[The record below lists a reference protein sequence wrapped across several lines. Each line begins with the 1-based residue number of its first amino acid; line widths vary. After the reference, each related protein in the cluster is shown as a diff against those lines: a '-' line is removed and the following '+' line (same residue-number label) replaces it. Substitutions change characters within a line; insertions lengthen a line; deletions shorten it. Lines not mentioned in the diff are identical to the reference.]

1 MTNLQ
6 SLSFYYPE
14 LILIGVIL
22 VAIIYDLTIHQSKSG
37 NVGWVLVTGLIAVAV
52 AIYFQEQ
59 RVTTLF
65 TNSIVLDP
73 FASFFKLIVILATI
87 FVSIVSLQSGELKE
101 YRKGEYFTLLGIIVF
116 GLFLMVSTVDLIMVY
131 LSIEIV
137 SIMSFVLAGYLK
149 QNTRSNEAGLK
160 YVVYGAFSSGIMLF
174 GLSYIYGL
182 TGSTNYFLIQQA
194 IATMDASANTALIMA
209 MIMVLAGFGYKIS
222 AVPFH
227 FWTPDVYEGA
237 PTTITAFLS
246 IAPKAGAFA
255 MMIRFFNQ
263 VLADGGAMGG
273 LDASSVA
280 SLPWANI
287 MSLLAVITMTLGNVV
302 AIQQNNIKRMLA
314 YSSIAHAGYMLLAMP
329 VMSGDSIFAI
339 MIYLVMYLFMN
350 LGAFFVV
357 ITVKN
362 KTGGETFDDYKGLGW
377 EMPLIGVA
385 MTIFMVSLTGL
396 PPSAG
401 FVGKFYIFA
410 SLIKGGNQF
419 YWLVVAGG
427 INSVVSLYYY
437 FRVVKVMFLEGERK
451 ETILQPP
458 TVMAGMLL
466 ATAIPTVILGI
477 YWTPVADW
485 IQNSLTFFIQTLE
498 RIKI

>member
-73 FASFFKLIVILATI
+73 FASFFKLIIILATI

-227 FWTPDVYEGA
+227 SWTPDVYEGA

-273 LDASSVA
+273 LDTSSVA

-437 FRVVKVMFLEGERK
+437 FRVVKVMFLQGERK
-451 ETILQPP
+451 DTILQPP

-485 IQNSLTFFIQTLE
+485 IQNSLTFFIQTL
-498 RIKI
+498 

>member
-1 MTNLQ
+1 
-6 SLSFYYPE
+6 
-14 LILIGVIL
+14 
-22 VAIIYDLTIHQSKSG
+22 
-37 NVGWVLVTGLIAVAV
+37 
-52 AIYFQEQ
+52 
-59 RVTTLF
+59 
-65 TNSIVLDP
+65 
-73 FASFFKLIVILATI
+73 
-87 FVSIVSLQSGELKE
+87 
-101 YRKGEYFTLLGIIVF
+101 
-116 GLFLMVSTVDLIMVY
+116 MVSTVDLIMVY
-131 LSIEIV
+131 ISIEIV

-182 TGSTNYFLIQQA
+182 TGSTNYFQIQQA
-194 IATMDASANTALIMA
+194 IATMDASANTALMMA
-209 MIMVLAGFGYKIS
+209 TLMVLAGFGYKVS

-237 PTTITAFLS
+237 PTTITAYLS

-273 LDASSVA
+273 LDASSLA

-287 MSLLAVITMTLGNVV
+287 MSLLAVITMTLGNIV

-329 VMSGDSIFAI
+329 VMSGDSIYAI

-357 ITVKN
+357 IIVKN
-362 KTGGETFDDYKGLGW
+362 KTGGETFDDYRGLGW
-377 EMPLIGVA
+377 EMPMVGVA

-401 FVGKFYIFA
+401 FIGKFYIFA

-437 FRVVKVMFLEGERK
+437 FRVVKVMFLEGERS

-458 TVMAGMLL
+458 TIMAGMLL

-485 IQNSLTFFIQTLE
+485 IQNSLTFFIQTL
-498 RIKI
+498 

>member
-1 MTNLQ
+1 
-6 SLSFYYPE
+6 
-14 LILIGVIL
+14 
-22 VAIIYDLTIHQSKSG
+22 
-37 NVGWVLVTGLIAVAV
+37 
-52 AIYFQEQ
+52 
-59 RVTTLF
+59 
-65 TNSIVLDP
+65 
-73 FASFFKLIVILATI
+73 
-87 FVSIVSLQSGELKE
+87 
-101 YRKGEYFTLLGIIVF
+101 
-116 GLFLMVSTVDLIMVY
+116 MVSTVDLIMVY
-131 LSIEIV
+131 ISIEIV

-182 TGSTNYFLIQQA
+182 TGSTNYFQIQQA
-194 IATMDASANTALIMA
+194 IMTMDPSANTALMMA
-209 MIMVLAGFGYKIS
+209 MLMVLAGFGYKVS

-237 PTTITAFLS
+237 PTTITAYLS

-329 VMSGDSIFAI
+329 VMSGDSVYAI

-357 ITVKN
+357 IIVKN

-377 EMPLIGVA
+377 EMPMVGVA
-385 MTIFMVSLTGL
+385 MTIFMISLTGL

-401 FVGKFYIFA
+401 FIGKFYIFA

-419 YWLVVAGG
+419 YWLVVVGG

-451 ETILQPP
+451 DTILQPP

-485 IQNSLTFFIQTLE
+485 VQNSLTFFIQTL
-498 RIKI
+498 

>member
-37 NVGWVLVTGLIAVAV
+37 NVGWVLVAGLIAVAG

-65 TNSIVLDP
+65 TDSIVLDP
-73 FASFFKLIVILATI
+73 FASFFKLIIILATI

-194 IATMDASANTALIMA
+194 IATMDASANTALFMA

-222 AVPFH
+222 SVPFH

-237 PTTITAFLS
+237 PTTITAYLS

-329 VMSGDSIFAI
+329 VMSGDSVYAI

-377 EMPLIGVA
+377 EMPLIGVV

-419 YWLVVAGG
+419 YWLVVVGG
-427 INSVVSLYYY
+427 INSVISLYYY

-451 ETILQPP
+451 DTILQPP

-485 IQNSLTFFIQTLE
+485 IQNSLTFFIQTL
-498 RIKI
+498 

>member
-22 VAIIYDLTIHQSKSG
+22 AAIIYDLTIHQSKSG
-37 NVGWVLVTGLIAVAV
+37 NVGWVLVAGLIAVAG

-65 TNSIVLDP
+65 TDSIVLDP
-73 FASFFKLIVILATI
+73 FASFFKLIIILATI

-194 IATMDASANTALIMA
+194 IATMDASANTALLMA

-222 AVPFH
+222 SVPFH

-237 PTTITAFLS
+237 PTTITAYLS

-329 VMSGDSIFAI
+329 VMSGDSIYAI

-419 YWLVVAGG
+419 YWLVVVGG

-437 FRVVKVMFLEGERK
+437 FRVVKVMFFEGDRK
-451 ETILQPP
+451 DTILQPP

-485 IQNSLTFFIQTLE
+485 IQNSLTFFIQTL
-498 RIKI
+498 

>member
-1 MTNLQ
+1 M
-6 SLSFYYPE
+6 
-14 LILIGVIL
+14 
-22 VAIIYDLTIHQSKSG
+22 
-37 NVGWVLVTGLIAVAV
+37 AVAG
-52 AIYFQEQ
+52 AICLQDDT
-59 RVTTLF
+59 VTTLF

-73 FASFFKLIVILATI
+73 FASFFKLLIVLATI
-87 FVSIVSLQSGELKE
+87 LVSVVSLQSGELSE

-182 TGSTNYFLIQQA
+182 TGSTNYFEIQHA
-194 IATMDASANTALIMA
+194 IANLDASANTALIMA
-209 MIMVLAGFGYKIS
+209 TIMMLVGFGYKVS

-273 LDASSVA
+273 LDASSLE

-287 MSLLAVITMTLGNVV
+287 MSLLAVITMTLGNIV

-329 VMSGDSIFAI
+329 VMSGDSIYAI

-357 ITVKN
+357 IAVKN

-377 EMPLIGVA
+377 EMPMIGVA

-396 PPSAG
+396 PPTAG
-401 FVGKFYIFA
+401 FIGKFYIFA
-410 SLIKGGNQF
+410 SLIKGGGQF
-419 YWLVVAGG
+419 YWLVLIGG

-437 FRVVKVMFLEGERK
+437 LRVVKVMFFEGERS

-458 TVMAGMLL
+458 TIMAVMIL

-485 IQNSLTFFIQTLE
+485 VQNSLTFFIQTL
-498 RIKI
+498 

>member
-22 VAIIYDLTIHQSKSG
+22 AAIIYDLTIHQSKSG
-37 NVGWVLVTGLIAVAV
+37 NVGWVLVAGLIAVAG

-65 TNSIVLDP
+65 TDSIVLDP
-73 FASFFKLIVILATI
+73 FASFFKLIIILATI
-87 FVSIVSLQSGELKE
+87 FVSIVSLQLGELKE

-194 IATMDASANTALIMA
+194 IATMDASANTALLMA

-222 AVPFH
+222 SVPFH

-237 PTTITAFLS
+237 PTTITAYLS

-302 AIQQNNIKRMLA
+302 ALQQNNIKRMLA

-329 VMSGDSIFAI
+329 VMSGDSIYAI

-377 EMPLIGVA
+377 EMPLIGVV

-419 YWLVVAGG
+419 YWLVVVGG
-427 INSVVSLYYY
+427 INSVISLYYY

-451 ETILQPP
+451 DTILQPP

-485 IQNSLTFFIQTLE
+485 IQNSLTFFIQTL
-498 RIKI
+498 